1 MKALIDHIPRE
12 LLDDISTG
20 ECVPIVGAGFSMN
33 AILPPTCKMPL
44 WSDLGTEV
52 AHRMK
57 RAFSGDPKA
66 ELSAYCAECSKFEL
80 IRLLKK
86 CLHIGTA
93 KPGPAHDEFARL
105 PFTQVLTTN
114 FDFLLERAY
123 NNVGKPYLP
132 VVDED
137 LMPFGRTDGET
148 RILKMHGDLHHPSL
162 MVITEEDYD
171 KFSKLRES
179 MFQEVTYIL
188 SHHSVMFVG
197 YSIDDPDIRQ
207 IWSLVKTYF
216 GEFRRPAYALLVEPT
231 ETQVQ
236 TYIRRGV
243 TRVVSLPRGCMTYG
257 DVLADTFQQIGR
269 AITTSAIK
277 RP

>member
-1 MKALIDHIPRE
+1 M
-12 LLDDISTG
+12 
-20 ECVPIVGAGFSMN
+20 PIVGAGFSMN
-33 AILPPTCKMPL
+33 AILPAACKMPL
-44 WSDLGTEV
+44 WNDLGIEV
-52 AHRMK
+52 ANRSK

-80 IRLLKK
+80 IRLLRK

-93 KPGPAHDEFARL
+93 KPGAAHDEFARL

-123 NNVGKPYLP
+123 ENVGKSYLP
-132 VVDED
+132 VLDED

-171 KFSKLRES
+171 KFSTLRES
-179 MFQEVTYIL
+179 MFQEVAYLL

-207 IWSLVKTYF
+207 IWSLVKKYF
-216 GEFRRPAYALLVEPT
+216 REFRRPAYALLVEPT

-236 TYIRRGV
+236 TYVRRGV
-243 TRVVSLPRGCMTYG
+243 TRVVSLPLNCMTYG
-257 DVLADTFQQIGR
+257 EVLADTFRQIGS
-269 AITTSAIK
+269 AITASAIK